1 MPLTQVSSRAI
12 EDTLRYVLG
21 ASGTDHYTFTGKGL
35 TGAVNDPT
43 LTLSRG
49 HTYVFENR
57 NSSGQHPFYIKTSIA
72 NGGTNDAYNTGV
84 TNNGG
89 AGGTEI
95 VFTVPHDA
103 PDLLYYQCSS
113 HINMAG
119 QLKIAGAVADG
130 SITETKLADDAVTSD
145 KIAANPVLTG
155 TGGIKVPVG
164 STGERVNTQGMVR
177 FNSST
182 GLLEYYDGTIYKG
195 LDIGPTVSSVNTN
208 NFESSALPAN
218 IVITGTNFSSSVTVK
233 FIGSNLAETA
243 SPSVT
248 RDSSTQITAQIPN
261 TITSVN
267 EPYKIEVTNTSTGF
281 FGTLDNAFNIDA
293 APVFGVAAGSLG
305 TLGTYGAG
313 SSLTAVTA
321 TDDEGDSITFSVTS
335 GSLPSGIT
343 FNSNGTFAGNA
354 TGVASSTTSTFSVTA
369 TDGTNTSVRQ
379 YTITVNPVFVQLS
392 GSGTWSV
399 PSGINSAEILIVA
412 GGASGSRSPNVSGG
426 GGGAGGIVH
435 TSSYTF
441 TATDKSSG
449 IAYSVGD
456 GGTGV
461 GTGGYAG
468 GSNNFDGGYRNGEDT
483 TFAISGGT
491 ITAKGG
497 GGGAGYGGTAPHIS
511 GFSQNYYG
519 ASQGGSGGGG
529 AFTSYAGASSN
540 QGTFSGWTSYGNAG
554 GDGDANYTGGGGGG
568 AGAAGSDSPNSNDAG
583 AGGAGQL
590 FSSFTSYGENGYFGG
605 GGGGGSQSNNSA
617 QGGVGGGGDGG
628 YGGDATTRS
637 GGDATDGTGGGGG
650 GVRNIGYQTFTYK
663 SGDGGNGTILIKY

>member
-1 MPLTQVSSRAI
+1 MTLTQISSRGV
-12 EDTLRYVLG
+12 EDTLRWSLG
-21 ASGTDHYTFTGKGL
+21 ASGTNHYTFTGPGL
-35 TGAVNDPT
+35 TGTVNDPT
-43 LTLSRG
+43 IYLSRG
-49 HTYVFENR
+49 QTYIFENN
-57 NSSGQHPFYIKTSIA
+57 NSSNAHPFQIQSTSGQ
-72 NGGTNDAYNTGV
+72 GGTAYNTGV

-95 VFTVPHDA
+95 KITVAHDA
-103 PDLLYYQCSS
+103 PDNLYYQCTA
-113 HINMAG
+113 HPNMG
-119 QLKIAGAVADG
+119 GTIYITGAVADG

-164 STGERVNTQGMVR
+164 NTSERVNTQGMVR

-182 GLLEYYDGTIYKG
+182 GLLEYYDGTTYKG

-208 NFESSALPAN
+208 NIESSALPAN
-218 IVITGTNFSSSVTVK
+218 IVITGSNFSSSVSVK
-233 FIGSNLAETA
+233 FLGINSTEIS

-248 RDSSTQITAQIPN
+248 RDSATQITAQVPN
-261 TITSVN
+261 TVTSVN
-267 EPYKIEVTNTSTGF
+267 EPYKVEVTNSSTGF
-281 FGTLDNAFNIDA
+281 TGTLDNAFSIDA
-293 APVFGVAAGSLG
+293 APVFGVASGSLG
-305 TLGTYGAG
+305 TLGTNGAG

-321 TDDEGDSITFSVTS
+321 TDDEGDSITFSVTA
-335 GSLPSGIT
+335 GSLPGGIT
-343 FNSNGTFAGNA
+343 LNSNGTFAGNA
-354 TGVASSTTSTFSVTA
+354 TGVASSTTSTFSITA

-379 YTITVNPVFVQLS
+379 YTITVNPVYVQLS

-412 GGASGSRSPNVSGG
+412 GGASGARSPNVSGG
-426 GGGAGGIVH
+426 GGGAGGVVH

-456 GGTGV
+456 GGTGP
-461 GTGGYAG
+461 GSGGYNGA
-468 GSNNFDGGYRNGEDT
+468 SNNYDGGYRNGADT

-497 GGGAGYGGTAPHIS
+497 GGGAGYGGQSPYIS
-511 GFSQNYYG
+511 GFSANYFNP
-519 ASQGGSGGGG
+519 SQGGSGGGG
-529 AFTSYAGASSN
+529 AYTQYSGASSN

-617 QGGVGGGGDGG
+617 QGGIGGGGNGG
-628 YGGDATTRS
+628 YGDNKN

-663 SGDGGNGTILIKY
+663 AGDGGNGTILIKY

>member
-1 MPLTQVSSRAI
+1 MALTKISSIGI

-21 ASGTDHYTFTGKGL
+21 ADGSSHYTFTGKGL

-49 HTYVFENR
+49 HTYIFENR
-57 NSSGQHPFYIKTSIA
+57 NASGQHPFYIKTSIA
-72 NGGTNDAYNTGV
+72 NGGTNDQYSTGV

-89 AGGTEI
+89 VGGTEI
-95 VFTVPHDA
+95 IFTVPHDA
-103 PDLLYYQCSS
+103 PATLYYQCGS

-119 QLKIAGAVADG
+119 QLNISGSVAD
-130 SITETKLADDAVTSD
+130 
-145 KIAANPVLTG
+145 NPVFTG
-155 TGGIKVPVG
+155 TGGIKVPIG
-164 STGERVNTQGMVR
+164 NTSQRINEQGRVRLNTD
-177 FNSST
+177 T
-182 GLLEYYDGTIYKG
+182 GLLEYYDGTTYKG
-195 LDIGPTVSSVNTN
+195 LDIGPTITSVNTT
-208 NFESSALPAN
+208 NFEFSALPTN
-218 IVITGTNFSSSVTVK
+218 VVITGTNFSSSVLVK
-233 FIGSNLAETA
+233 FIGANGTEIS

-248 RDSSTQITAQIPN
+248 RDSATQVTAQVPN
-261 TITSVN
+261 TVTSDN
-267 EPYKIEVTNTSTGF
+267 EPYKVQVTNTSSGF
-281 FGTLDNAFNIDA
+281 SGILENAFNIDA
-293 APVFGVAAGSLG
+293 APVFGVASGSLG
-305 TLGTYGAG
+305 TLSTNGAG

-335 GSLPSGIT
+335 GSLPGGIT
-343 FNSNGTFAGNA
+343 FNSNGTFSGNA
-354 TGVASSTTSTFSVTA
+354 TGVASSTTSTFSITA

-379 YTITVNPVFVQLS
+379 YTITVNPVYVQLS

-399 PSGINSAEILIVA
+399 PSGVNTAEILIVA

-449 IAYSVGD
+449 IAYSVGA
-456 GGTGV
+456 GGTGP
-461 GTGGYAG
+461 GTGAG
-468 GSNNFDGGYRNGEDT
+468 GNYDGGYRNGEDT

-497 GGGAGYGGTAPHIS
+497 GGGAGYGGQSPYIS
-511 GFSQNYYG
+511 GFSANYYD
-519 ASQGGSGGGG
+519 ADHGGSGGVG
-529 AFTSYAGASSN
+529 AYTQYAGASPN
-540 QGTFSGWTSYGNAG
+540 QGTFSGWTSYGNTG
-554 GDGDANYTGGGGGG
+554 GDGHSDYTGGGGGG
-568 AGAAGSDSPNSNDAG
+568 AGADGSDAPGSNYGG

-605 GGGGGSQSNNSA
+605 GGGGGSQSSSAA

-628 YGGDATTRS
+628 YGSTATTRS

-663 SGDGGNGTILIKY
+663 SGDGGNGIILIKY

>member
-1 MPLTQVSSRAI
+1 MPLTQVSSRLI

-49 HTYVFENR
+49 HTYIFENR
-57 NSSGQHPFYIKTSIA
+57 NSNGAHPFYIKTSIA

-130 SITETKLADDAVTSD
+130 SITESKLADDAVTSD

-155 TGGIKVPVG
+155 TSGIKVPVG
-164 STGERVNTQGMVR
+164 NTSERVNTQGMVR

-182 GLLEYYDGTIYKG
+182 GLLEYYDGTTYKG
-195 LDIGPTVSSVNTN
+195 LDISPTVSSVNTN

-218 IVITGTNFSSSVTVK
+218 IVITGSNFSSSVTVK
-233 FIGSNLAETA
+233 FIGANGTETS

-248 RDSSTQITAQIPN
+248 RDSATQITAQVPN

-267 EPYKIEVTNTSTGF
+267 EPYKIQVTNVSSGF
-281 FGTLDNAFNIDA
+281 SSILENAFNIDA

-305 TLGTYGAG
+305 TYNNYAAG
-313 SSLTAVTA
+313 SSITAITA
-321 TDDEGDSITFSVTS
+321 TDDEGDTITFSVTA
-335 GSLPSGIT
+335 GSLPAGISLG
-343 FNSNGTFAGNA
+343 SNGVFSGTA
-354 TGVASSTTSTFSVTA
+354 TAVSSSTTSTFSVTA

-379 YTITVNPVFVQLS
+379 YTITVNPVYVQLS

-412 GGASGSRSPNVSGG
+412 GGASGSRSPNVCGG

-449 IAYSVGD
+449 IAYSVGA
-456 GGTGV
+456 GGGGV
-461 GTGGYAG
+461 GQ
-468 GSNNFDGGYRNGEDT
+468 GSGNSYDGGYRNGGDT

-497 GGGAGYGGTAPHIS
+497 GGGAGYGGNSPHMS
-511 GFSQNYYG
+511 GFSASYYA

-529 AFTSYAGASSN
+529 AFTSYSGASSN

-554 GDGDANYTGGGGGG
+554 GDGHSDYTGGGGGG
-568 AGAAGSDSPNSNDAG
+568 AGAAGSDAGGSNNGG

-590 FSSFTSYGENGYFGG
+590 FSSFTAYGENGYFGG
-605 GGGGGSQSNNSA
+605 GGGGGSQNTTEA
-617 QGGVGGGGDGG
+617 QGGVGGGGNGG
-628 YGGDATTRS
+628 YGTGTTQRS
-637 GGDATDGTGGGGG
+637 GTDATDGTGGGGG
-650 GVRNIGYQTFTYK
+650 GVRNIGYNTYTYK

>member
-1 MPLTQVSSRAI
+1 MTLTQISSRGV
-12 EDTLRYVLG
+12 EDTLRWSLG
-21 ASGTDHYTFTGKGL
+21 ASGTNHYTFTGPGL
-35 TGAVNDPT
+35 TGTVNDPT
-43 LTLSRG
+43 IYLSRG
-49 HTYVFENR
+49 QTYIFENN
-57 NSSGQHPFYIKTSIA
+57 NSSNAHPFQIQSVA
-72 NGGTNDAYNTGV
+72 GQGGAAYNTGV

-95 VFTVPHDA
+95 KITVAHDA
-103 PDLLYYQCSS
+103 PDNLYYQCTA
-113 HINMAG
+113 HPNMG
-119 QLKIAGAVADG
+119 GTIYITGAVADG

-164 STGERVNTQGMVR
+164 NTSERVNTQGMVR

-182 GLLEYYDGTIYKG
+182 GLLEYYDGTTYKG

-208 NFESSALPAN
+208 NIESSALPAN
-218 IVITGTNFSSSVTVK
+218 IVITGSNFSSSVSVK
-233 FIGSNLAETA
+233 FLGINSTEIS

-248 RDSSTQITAQIPN
+248 RDSATQITAQVPS
-261 TITSVN
+261 TVTSVN
-267 EPYKIEVTNTSTGF
+267 EPYKVQVKNTSTGF
-281 FGTLDNAFNIDA
+281 TGILENAFNIDA

-305 TLGTYGAG
+305 TLGTNGAG

-343 FNSNGTFAGNA
+343 LNSNGTFAGNA

-379 YTITVNPVFVQLS
+379 YTITVNPVYVQLS

-412 GGASGSRSPNVSGG
+412 GGASGSRSANVGAG
-426 GGGAGGIVH
+426 GGGAGGILHNSNH
-435 TSSYTF
+435 TFS
-441 TATDKSSG
+441 ATEKSNG
-449 IAYSVGD
+449 IAYVVGAGGD
-456 GGTGV
+456 GV
-461 GTGGYAG
+461 GISPYAH
-468 GSNNFDGGYRNGEDT
+468 DGGYHNGGDT
-483 TFAISGGT
+483 TFALSTGT
-491 ITAKGG
+491 LTAKGG
-497 GGGAGYGGTAPHIS
+497 GGGAGYGGNSPHLS
-511 GFSQNYYG
+511 GFGQSYYG

-554 GDGDANYTGGGGGG
+554 GDGHSDYTGGGGGG
-568 AGAAGSDSPNSNDAG
+568 AGAAGSDAPGSNAGG

-605 GGGGGSQSNNSA
+605 GGGGGAQGSTEP
-617 QGGVGGGGDGG
+617 QGGVGGGGNGG
-628 YGGDATTRS
+628 YGTGTTQRS

-650 GVRNIGYQTFTYK
+650 GVRNIGYNTYTYK